1 MKKICYLIVGL
12 LFLAVT
18 ASFATAITSE
28 EAVSLVEQTAMD
40 IEKNALQT
48 LARINRAEH
57 PYKNKDNPSLY
68 VFVLDTDLTVNG
80 HPIKTKVIGKNM
92 KGKPDIKG
100 KMFRDEF
107 LEVVRKDGSG
117 WVDYY
122 FLNPKNQKEE
132 HKTSF
137 VKLVKGNNGTEYIV
151 GCGKYFEE

>member
-1 MKKICYLIVGL
+1 MKKLFYLILSV
-12 LFLAVT
+12 LFLSV
-18 ASFATAITSE
+18 SATFVAAITNE
-28 EAVSLVEQTAMD
+28 EAVALVEQTAMD
-40 IEKNALQT
+40 IEENALQT

-107 LEVVRKDGSG
+107 LSVARKDGSG

-122 FLNPKNQKEE
+122 FLNPKTQKEE

-137 VKLVKGNNGTEYIV
+137 MKLVKGSDGKEYIV
-151 GCGKYFEE
+151 GCGKYFED

>member
-1 MKKICYLIVGL
+1 MKKL
-12 LFLAVT
+12 LCLVV
-18 ASFATAITSE
+18 SVLMLVVSATYVAAITTE
-28 EAVSLVEQTAMD
+28 EAVALVEQTTKD

-57 PYKNKDNPSLY
+57 PYKNKDNSALY
-68 VFVLDTDLTVNG
+68 VFVLNPDQTIVG

-100 KMFRDEF
+100 KLFRDEF
-107 LEVVRKDGSG
+107 VAVARKDGSG

-122 FLNPKNQKEE
+122 FLNPKTKKEE

-137 VKLVKGNNGTEYIV
+137 IKLVKGSDGNEYIV
-151 GCGKYFEE
+151 GSGKYFDE

>member
-1 MKKICYLIVGL
+1 MKKL
-12 LFLAVT
+12 LCLVV
-18 ASFATAITSE
+18 SVLLLVVSATYVAAITTE
-28 EAVSLVEQTAMD
+28 EAVALVEQTTKD

-68 VFVLDTDLTVNG
+68 IFVLDTDLTVNG

-107 LEVVRKDGSG
+107 LAVARKDGSG

-122 FLNPKNQKEE
+122 FLNPKTKKEE

-137 VKLVKGNNGTEYIV
+137 IKLVKGSDGKEYIV

>member
-1 MKKICYLIVGL
+1 MKKICYLILGL
-12 LFLAVT
+12 LFLTVT
-18 ASFATAITSE
+18 ATFATAITNE

-40 IEKNALQT
+40 LEKNALQT

-80 HPIKTKVIGKNM
+80 HPIKTTLIGKNM

-107 LEVVRKDGSG
+107 LEVVQKDGSG

-122 FLNPKNQKEE
+122 FLNPKTQKEE

-137 VKLVKGNNGTEYIV
+137 VKLVKGSNGIEYIV

>member
-1 MKKICYLIVGL
+1 MKKL
-12 LFLAVT
+12 LCLVV
-18 ASFATAITSE
+18 SILLLVVSATFVAAITTE
-28 EAVSLVEQTAMD
+28 EAVALVEQTTKD

-68 VFVLDTDLTVNG
+68 IFVLDTDLTVNG

-107 LEVVRKDGSG
+107 LAVARKDGSG

-122 FLNPKNQKEE
+122 FLNPKTQKEE

-137 VKLVKGNNGTEYIV
+137 IKLVKGSDGKEYIV

>member
-1 MKKICYLIVGL
+1 MKKLTCLFVSL
-12 LFLAVT
+12 LFLAISVKLVT
-18 ASFATAITSE
+18 AQTSE
-28 EAVSLVEQTAMD
+28 ECTSLVEQTAKA
-40 IEKNALQT
+40 IEENALQT

-57 PYKNKDNPSLY
+57 PYKNKDDSALY
-68 VFVLDTDLTVNG
+68 VFVLNPDQTIVG

-107 LEVVRKDGSG
+107 VAVARKDGSG

-122 FLNPKNQKEE
+122 FLNPKTQKEE

-137 VKLVKGNNGTEYIV
+137 IKLVKGSDGNEYIV
-151 GCGKYFEE
+151 GSGKYFDE